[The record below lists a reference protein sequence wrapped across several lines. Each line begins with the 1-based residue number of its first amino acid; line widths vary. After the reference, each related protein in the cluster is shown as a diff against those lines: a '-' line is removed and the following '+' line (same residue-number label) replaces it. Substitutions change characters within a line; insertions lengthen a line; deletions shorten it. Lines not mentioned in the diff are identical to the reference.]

1 MNLSMFFTQASQV
14 IQRSMQQ
21 SVLTEMESVLS
32 TESFKVNCCSV
43 LKEMAVSCDLTDM
56 EKVWD
61 LLTVDR
67 RILTTNVH
75 LRLTK

>member
-1 MNLSMFFTQASQV
+1 MSLFFLQASQV
-14 IQRSMQQ
+14 IQRGLQLSI
-21 SVLTEMESVLS
+21 SAESVLS
-32 TESFKVNCCSV
+32 SESFNVNCLSV

-67 RILTTNVH
+67 RLLTTNVH
-75 LRLTK
+75 LRFTK

>member
-1 MNLSMFFTQASQV
+1 
-14 IQRSMQQ
+14 MQQ
-21 SVLTEMESVLS
+21 SLSTEMESVLS

-67 RILTTNVH
+67 RIILITYALGVVC
-75 LRLTK
+75 KFII